1 MTVVLPAEV
10 FADLVRCAAADGIQ
24 QLVVGAVVQHDDD
37 VLLLKRPEA
46 DFMGG
51 IWELP
56 SGKVENSES
65 LGQSLAREVLEETG
79 LTVTDIT
86 AALRSFDYTSGSGK
100 RSRQFNFVVDVAAPE
115 PVNLTEHDSYTWR
128 PVTGELPVTDAVRA
142 VLEDYKATASN
153 LRERA

>member
-1 MTVVLPAEV
+1 MP
-10 FADLVRCAAADGIQ
+10 CAAADGIQ
-24 QLVVGAVVQHDDD
+24 QLVVGGIVQHGND

-65 LGQSLAREVLEETG
+65 LGQSLTREVLEETG

-86 AALRSFDYTSGSGK
+86 ASL
-100 RSRQFNFVVDVAAPE
+100 
-115 PVNLTEHDSYTWR
+115 
-128 PVTGELPVTDAVRA
+128 GELRLHLRQRQAQPAVYLWWTWQRQ
-142 VLEDYKATASN
+142 N
-153 LRERA
+153 P